1 MERRL
6 MMKVLTVITHPRE
19 NSLTFKIAESF
30 IQGLKD
36 AGHQVE
42 ILDLYRANFDPL
54 LWEKDEPNWHA
65 TQQDYSFEVQSEMKR
80 MEQNDGLA
88 FVFPIWWWSMP
99 AMMKGY
105 IDRVWNYGFAY
116 GLKKLNHER
125 VLWLGLIGASQERLI
140 KRKYDEMITRYF
152 NVGLA
157 DFCGISNSQLE
168 LFYETNKQKSEYM
181 EQWLNRA
188 YHLGLN
194 YEQNV
199 K

>member
-1 MERRL
+1 

-19 NSLTFKIAESF
+19 DSLTFKVAETF
-30 IQGLKD
+30 IQGLQD

-42 ILDLYRANFDPL
+42 ALDLYRAKFDPL
-54 LWEKDEPNWHA
+54 LWEKDEPNWNA
-65 TQQDYSFEVQSEMKR
+65 TQQNYSSEVEIEINR

-105 IDRVWNYGFAY
+105 IDRVWNYGYAY
-116 GLKKLNHER
+116 GPKKLKHEQ
-125 VLWLGLIGASQERLI
+125 VLWLGLVGASEQGLE
-140 KRKYDEMITRYF
+140 KRKYDEMIERYF
-152 NVGLA
+152 NLAIA
-157 DFCGISNSQLE
+157 DFCGITNSKLE
-168 LFYETNKQKSEYM
+168 LIYETNKQKSKYM
-181 EQWLNRA
+181 EEWLDHA